1 MYKNILFLT
10 IDGLRADKLYGKFK
24 TSKTPFLDSLI
35 EKGTYFEKS
44 ISCADGTTLALNS
57 TFSGLFPFRTGTRA
71 KEVQMSDVNY
81 IHILKNN
88 GFHIY
93 GMVPDLTALARLR
106 FNFENNIKAF
116 KGTPPEIEHFDEG
129 TGEKILNLFESDK
142 MKEPWFCYLHP
153 LDLHDPLRVPKEFED
168 EKYGDSK
175 YEKVVSSIDN
185 WIRKIVE
192 KVNLE
197 NTLVIITADHG
208 AIIPE
213 GGLEFSDFE
222 PEFKTELKVGKK
234 IMPKS
239 THKFGAK
246 IISGLR
252 NKIRDKKLEK
262 ANQGLTPYQK
272 RSRLPYFRLTLFDE
286 AIRIPMLF
294 LGNNVPKN
302 KIISKHVAN
311 IDIFPTILDI
321 VGISDELRRDGKSLV
336 PLLNG
341 KDMKEREIYLH
352 TIPYDE
358 KSIHDKV
365 GIRTTKYKYFRHARE
380 PTENVNLYDLQ
391 EDPFENNNIAN
402 DHPEIVKKMEE
413 TIEEL
418 TENSTIEN
426 MDSMDDEKLQK
437 IQDELRLLG
446 YKKTWKEKS
455 NI

>member
-1 MYKNILFLT
+1 
-10 IDGLRADKLYGKFK
+10 
-24 TSKTPFLDSLI
+24 
-35 EKGTYFEKS
+35 
-44 ISCADGTTLALNS
+44 
-57 TFSGLFPFRTGTRA
+57 
-71 KEVQMSDVNY
+71 MSDVNY

-302 KIISKHVAN
+302 KIISKQVAN

>member
-1 MYKNILFLT
+1 MHKNILFIT

-35 EKGTYFEKS
+35 EKGTYFEQC

-71 KEVQMSDVNY
+71 KEVQISDVNY

-106 FNFENNIKAF
+106 FNFENNVKSF
-116 KGTPPEIEHFDEG
+116 KGTPPVIEHLDEG
-129 TGEKILNLFESDK
+129 TGEKILNLFENDK

-153 LDLHDPLRVPKEFED
+153 LDLHDPLNVPKEFDD
-168 EKYGDSK
+168 EIYGSSK

-185 WIRKIVE
+185 WIKKIVD

-197 NTLVIITADHG
+197 NTVVIITADHG

-222 PEFKTELKVGKK
+222 PDFKRELELGKK

-239 THKFGAK
+239 THIFGAK
-246 IISGLR
+246 IISGLS

-272 RSRLPYFRLTLFDE
+272 RSRLPFFRLTLFDE

-294 LGNNVPKN
+294 LGNNLPKN
-302 KIISKHVAN
+302 KIISNQVSN

-321 VGISDELRRDGKSLV
+321 IGISDNLRRDGKSLV
-336 PLLNG
+336 PLL
-341 KDMKEREIYLH
+341 KETDWEEREIYLH

-380 PTENVNLYDLQ
+380 STENVNLYDLQ
-391 EDPFENNNIAN
+391 KDPFENNNIAN
-402 DHPEIVKKMEE
+402 DYPEIVKKMEG

-426 MDSMDDEKLQK
+426 MDNMDDERLQK

>member
-1 MYKNILFLT
+1 MIRKSIKEY
-10 IDGLRADKLYGKFK
+10 
-24 TSKTPFLDSLI
+24 
-35 EKGTYFEKS
+35 EKS
-44 ISCADGTTLALNS
+44 
-57 TFSGLFPFRTGTRA
+57 
-71 KEVQMSDVNY
+71 Q
-81 IHILKNN
+81 
-88 GFHIY
+88 
-93 GMVPDLTALARLR
+93 
-106 FNFENNIKAF
+106 
-116 KGTPPEIEHFDEG
+116 
-129 TGEKILNLFESDK
+129 
-142 MKEPWFCYLHP
+142 
-153 LDLHDPLRVPKEFED
+153 
-168 EKYGDSK
+168 
-175 YEKVVSSIDN
+175 
-185 WIRKIVE
+185 

-302 KIISKHVAN
+302 KIISKQVAN